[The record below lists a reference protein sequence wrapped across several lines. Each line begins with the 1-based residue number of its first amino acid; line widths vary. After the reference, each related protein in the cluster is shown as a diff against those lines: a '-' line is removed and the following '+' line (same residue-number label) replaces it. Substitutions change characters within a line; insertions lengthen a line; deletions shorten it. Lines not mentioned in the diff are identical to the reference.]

1 MIFQKPFQ
9 ESRRLF
15 LSGAE
20 LDEELGCSNTI
31 IRTKKQI
38 TVEMGT
44 AVKLYIPALA
54 MWI

>member
-1 MIFQKPFQ
+1 MIFKNHFRKA
-9 ESRRLF
+9 EDF

-20 LDEELGCSNTI
+20 LDEELGYSNTI

-38 TVEMGT
+38 TVETGT
-44 AVKLYIPALA
+44 AGKLYIPALA